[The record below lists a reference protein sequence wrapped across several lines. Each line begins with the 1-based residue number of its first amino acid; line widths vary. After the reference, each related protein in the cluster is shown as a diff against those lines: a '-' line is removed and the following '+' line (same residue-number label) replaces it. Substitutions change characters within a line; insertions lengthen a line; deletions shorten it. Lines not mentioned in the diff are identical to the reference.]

1 MRFVFRDKVFKVGFA
16 VQVARNVCDLEPA
29 LLKIVQGFLKQT
41 VVVGLEPDFAV
52 VAEKDTVFLQLTWVG
67 KPLFVVGA
75 GWPWIA
81 EINKNP
87 VNGVARVHCEKNSFN
102 IVREQQDIIRS
113 QMTLRK
119 GFNDLPPCHAEPVS
133 YTHLKIIFV
142 ESAQIWVQNS

>member
-87 VNGVARVHCEKNSFN
+87 VNGVARPLREKF
-102 IVREQQDIIRS
+102 VQYRARTAGYYPVPDDAAQRLQRS
-113 QMTLRK
+113 AAVPRRA
-119 GFNDLPPCHAEPVS
+119 CRS
-133 YTHLKIIFV
+133 
-142 ESAQIWVQNS
+142 